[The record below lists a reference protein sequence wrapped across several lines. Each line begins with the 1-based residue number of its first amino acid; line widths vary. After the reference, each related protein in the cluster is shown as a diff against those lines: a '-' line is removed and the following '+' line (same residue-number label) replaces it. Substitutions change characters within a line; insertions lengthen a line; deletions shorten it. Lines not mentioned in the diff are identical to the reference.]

1 MEDTKE
7 KIPYIVINRR
17 NTDVHMECESDYKEK
32 LQETFMNVLQTCM
45 EYHEFCFVD
54 ESKLF
59 GLEDDDGE
67 VASLDEEVASLD
79 EEVASLDE
87 EVASLDEEVASLDE
101 EVASLDEEV
110 ADLEDLVCDDCGC
123 RVVQKKYITIVNK
136 VKYCGACKPTTSNI
150 DKSIYD
156 RFQKFLDKK
165 GGSSEIWYFVDNDW
179 IKFTVD

>member
-59 GLEDDDGE
+59 GLDDDDE
-67 VASLDEEVASLD
+67 VAD
-79 EEVASLDE
+79 
-87 EVASLDEEVASLDE
+87 
-101 EVASLDEEV
+101 LDEEV

-150 DKSIYD
+150 DKSVYD

>member
-59 GLEDDDGE
+59 GLEDDDG
-67 VASLDEEVASLD
+67 
-79 EEVASLDE
+79 
-87 EVASLDEEVASLDE
+87 

>member
-59 GLEDDDGE
+59 GLEDADG
-67 VASLDEEVASLD
+67 
-79 EEVASLDE
+79 
-87 EVASLDEEVASLDE
+87 

>member
-59 GLEDDDGE
+59 GLEDDDG
-67 VASLDEEVASLD
+67 
-79 EEVASLDE
+79 
-87 EVASLDEEVASLDE
+87 EVASLDE

>member
-59 GLEDDDGE
+59 GLEDDDDE
-67 VASLDEEVASLD
+67 VASL
-79 EEVASLDE
+79 
-87 EVASLDEEVASLDE
+87 
-101 EVASLDEEV
+101 EEV

-150 DKSIYD
+150 DKSVYD